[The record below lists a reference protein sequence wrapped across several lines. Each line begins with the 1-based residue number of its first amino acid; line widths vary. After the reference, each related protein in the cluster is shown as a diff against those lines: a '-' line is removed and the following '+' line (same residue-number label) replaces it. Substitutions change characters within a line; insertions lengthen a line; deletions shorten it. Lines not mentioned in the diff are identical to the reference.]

1 AKLATEQKAQQAAEV
16 QAQLVAEQKA
26 QQDAEAQA
34 KLIAEQ
40 KEEQAAEAQSEL
52 IENPKDAI
60 GKSMRAVAQE
70 AKESAKIQDELL
82 EKFNEAVA
90 IKNQNLKDLK
100 EENDLSD
107 QGIVVAPK
115 PFKSLTEENNALNSV
130 KSQLDEIIEKRSNK
144 IDELKTL
151 NDERTN
157 IGTTELDEVSLFYK
171 KEIKRLTAE
180 QLRAI
185 NSQSKLETELASIRV
200 AIDFERRR
208 RIKRAAFDSEED
220 RYKQDRNTLKNII
233 ENTALSES
241 PLKSEDFDFGE
252 DLGNNIKILK
262 NIKNIES
269 GYYLIL
275 AVHNDVSKR
284 NDFITKVA
292 ASGRKDIDFF
302 YDVTTS
308 KYYMYY
314 DKFENIEAANR
325 AMQSKGNR
333 PYNIKMSLVKIE
345 N

>member
-1 AKLATEQKAQQAAEV
+1 
-16 QAQLVAEQKA
+16 
-26 QQDAEAQA
+26 
-34 KLIAEQ
+34 
-40 KEEQAAEAQSEL
+40 
-52 IENPKDAI
+52 
-60 GKSMRAVAQE
+60 
-70 AKESAKIQDELL
+70 
-82 EKFNEAVA
+82 
-90 IKNQNLKDLK
+90 
-100 EENDLSD
+100 
-107 QGIVVAPK
+107 
-115 PFKSLTEENNALNSV
+115 
-130 KSQLDEIIEKRSNK
+130 
-144 IDELKTL
+144 
-151 NDERTN
+151 
-157 IGTTELDEVSLFYK
+157 
-171 KEIKRLTAE
+171 
-180 QLRAI
+180 
-185 NSQSKLETELASIRV
+185 
-200 AIDFERRR
+200 
-208 RIKRAAFDSEED
+208 
-220 RYKQDRNTLKNII
+220 
-233 ENTALSES
+233 
-241 PLKSEDFDFGE
+241 KSEDFDFGE

>member
-1 AKLATEQKAQQAAEV
+1 
-16 QAQLVAEQKA
+16 
-26 QQDAEAQA
+26 
-34 KLIAEQ
+34 
-40 KEEQAAEAQSEL
+40 
-52 IENPKDAI
+52 
-60 GKSMRAVAQE
+60 
-70 AKESAKIQDELL
+70 
-82 EKFNEAVA
+82 
-90 IKNQNLKDLK
+90 
-100 EENDLSD
+100 
-107 QGIVVAPK
+107 
-115 PFKSLTEENNALNSV
+115 
-130 KSQLDEIIEKRSNK
+130 
-144 IDELKTL
+144 
-151 NDERTN
+151 
-157 IGTTELDEVSLFYK
+157 
-171 KEIKRLTAE
+171 
-180 QLRAI
+180 
-185 NSQSKLETELASIRV
+185 LETELASIRV